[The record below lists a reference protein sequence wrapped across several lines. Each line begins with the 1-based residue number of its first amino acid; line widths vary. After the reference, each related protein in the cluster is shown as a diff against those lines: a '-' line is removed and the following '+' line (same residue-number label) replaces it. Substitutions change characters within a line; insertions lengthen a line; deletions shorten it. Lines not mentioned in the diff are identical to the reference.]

1 MTNNQNIRQQQQR
14 FPQLQVPVPDIPC
27 KQMHAVKSGDTL
39 YSISLH
45 YDVPVS
51 ILMQVNHIINPY
63 SLKIGQELCIPDMNL
78 NMEAENNKA
87 APVCRG
93 ILHTIVAGDTLYL
106 IAKKNDISLDAL
118 MDANPN
124 VDPYNLRI
132 GTKLCIPI
140 HERQPAPA
148 PAPPPAPAPAP
159 PPAPVVPEARD
170 VVPPVSP
177 ARTLFEPEEMAM
189 GTYHIRVGDNLDNIC
204 DRLGMPM
211 QNVMRANPSLS
222 VMDFS
227 VPGTRVNIPR

>member
-1 MTNNQNIRQQQQR
+1 MTNNQNIRQQQL
-14 FPQLQVPVPDIPC
+14 FPQLQVPSADIPC
-27 KQMHAVKSGDTL
+27 KQMHTVKSGDTL

-51 ILMQVNHIINPY
+51 ILMQVNRIINPY

-78 NMEAENNKA
+78 NMEAENNKTT
-87 APVCRG
+87 PDCKG
-93 ILHTIVAGDTLYL
+93 MLHTIVAGDTLYL
-106 IAKKNDISLDAL
+106 IAKKHDISLDAL

-148 PAPPPAPAPAP
+148 PVPPPVPAAPEPQNVAPPIP
-159 PPAPVVPEARD
+159 PL
-170 VVPPVSP
+170 PPS
-177 ARTLFEPEEMAM
+177 FEPEEMSM

-211 QNVMRANPSLS
+211 QNMMRANPALS